1 MGRRGCFLVDHVR
14 ASVDGCTGGRIGFL
28 VDPRKEG
35 DISEHCYIA
44 RLLRHLRLCYH
55 RWCCRLILVYIIIIT
70 TIGGAVVRVVIV
82 STAIVIVIFW
92 PYIGG
97 APGV

>member
-1 MGRRGCFLVDHVR
+1 MVDHVR
-14 ASVDGCTGGRIGFL
+14 ASVDGCTGGSIGFL
-28 VDPRKEG
+28 VDPGKEG

-55 RWCCRLILVYIIIIT
+55 RWCCRLILVIIIIFT
-70 TIGGAVVRVVIV
+70 SVVTIGRVRVVIV
-82 STAIVIVIFW
+82 SIAIVIVILW
-92 PYIGG
+92 PFIGR